1 MNFRSG
7 STDPIENGSNP
18 DMEPD
23 PQPCLRLADL
33 VEEEDARLL
42 ARLTLPGHRG
52 HNSAQGWGTEVTWGF
67 RVAERKDTEEG
78 RIQKEVG
85 YRRMKDTEE
94 GKIQKKEGYRR
105 RKDTEEGRIQKKE
118 GYRRR
123 KDTKDE
129 RI

>member
-7 STDPIENGSNP
+7 STDPTEYGSNP
-18 DMEPD
+18 DPD

-42 ARLTLPGHRG
+42 ARLTLPGHRR
-52 HNSAQGWGTEVTWGF
+52 HHSAQGGGGTEVTWGDLGGQKG
-67 RVAERKDTEEG
+67 RTQKKEGYRRWKDTEEG
-78 RIQKEVG
+78 R
-85 YRRMKDTEE
+85 
-94 GKIQKKEGYRR
+94 IQKKEGYRR

-118 GYRRR
+118 GYKRW
-123 KDTKDE
+123 KDTKDG